1 MTMHSGAAQP
11 RRLIFSAGV
20 IPRAASMRRLLTGT
34 QRTAA
39 DKRTYRYQS
48 AVVLHRFRLY
58 PDPSPLPPSQL
69 HLPLLSQRSVSSAR
83 VKNNTGKDRAPSLLT
98 NICCRVVCLS
108 LEINGVLNKRAAA
121 GTVCQSQREFAVEV
135 KRHTCPGERPS
146 HYYCVYLI

>member
-11 RRLIFSAGV
+11 RRLISGGV

-34 QRTAA
+34 QQTVAE
-39 DKRTYRYQS
+39 KRTCKYQS
-48 AVVLHRFRLY
+48 AVILHRFRLY
-58 PDPSPLPPSQL
+58 PDPSSPPRL

-83 VKNNTGKDRAPSLLT
+83 VKNNTGKDPGPEFVNEHLLP
-98 NICCRVVCLS
+98 VVCLS

-135 KRHTCPGERPS
+135 KRRTCPGERPS

>member
-11 RRLIFSAGV
+11 RRPILAGV

-39 DKRTYRYQS
+39 DKRTYKYQS

-58 PDPSPLPPSQL
+58 PDPPPPPLQL
-69 HLPLLSQRSVSSAR
+69 HLPLPSQRSMSSSR
-83 VKNNTGKDRAPSLLT
+83 VKNNAGEDRALSLLT

-121 GTVCQSQREFAVEV
+121 GTVCQSQREFVVEV
-135 KRHTCPGERPS
+135 KRRTCPGERPS

>member
-11 RRLIFSAGV
+11 RRLILGGV
-20 IPRAASMRRLLTGT
+20 IPCSASTRRLLTGT
-34 QRTAA
+34 QQTAA
-39 DKRTYRYQS
+39 DKRTYKYQS

-58 PDPSPLPPSQL
+58 PDPPTTKL
-69 HLPLLSQRSVSSAR
+69 HLPLLSQRSMSSSR
-83 VKNNTGKDRAPSLLT
+83 VKNNTGKDRALSLLT

-135 KRHTCPGERPS
+135 KRRTCPGERPS